1 MTVGRDVLVAGS
13 AEYESARRS
22 QIARFDDVRPHA
34 VVRCRV
40 PEDIAQTLAFA
51 SEEGL
56 HIALRSGG
64 HCFAGRSSTTGVV
77 MDLSGMDEVSVSDE
91 TVTVGAGAR
100 LADVYDALAAHD
112 RTIAAGCGPT
122 VGIAGLTL
130 GGGLG
135 ILGRSH
141 GLTSDQLAAARAVLA
156 DGRIVDCDQHRHEDL
171 FWALRGAGG
180 GQFAAVTQLV
190 LRTLPAQ
197 RATAFHLVW
206 PWTVGAAVVGAWQ
219 AWAPDA
225 PNAIAASLLVRASTD
240 SDLLPSV
247 TVFGA
252 ALDQESAARC
262 ALAEFVADVGTAPA
276 KASYAPGPYREI
288 KRYLAE
294 YDVCSGERRPVER
307 EPGHS
312 YSRSEFFRRELPADV
327 IAELLARFADGRRQG
342 EARVLD
348 FTPWGGAY
356 DRVPAEASAFAHRAE
371 RFLLKQEVVVDA
383 AASEAERQAARGW
396 LSRSWALVH
405 AWGSGAVYP
414 NFPDPDLED
423 WGRAYH
429 GANLD
434 RLRRVKATY
443 DPENIFRFDQSVQPT

>member
-1 MTVGRDVLVAGS
+1 L
-13 AEYESARRS
+13 ARRS
-22 QIARFDDVRPHA
+22 QIARFDGARPRA
-34 VVRCRV
+34 VVRCRA
-40 PEDIAQTLAFA
+40 PEDVAQALAYA
-51 SEEGL
+51 KEGL
-56 HIALRSGG
+56 HVALRSGG

-77 MDLSGMDEVSVSDE
+77 IDLSGINEVSVSDG

-100 LADVYDALAAHD
+100 LADVYDVLAAHD

-141 GLTSDQLAAARAVLA
+141 GLTADQLVAARAVLA
-156 DGRIVDCDQHRHEDL
+156 DGRIVDCDAHRHEDL

-190 LRTLPAQ
+190 LRTLPALH
-197 RATAFHLVW
+197 ATGFHLVW
-206 PWTVGAAVVGAWQ
+206 PWTAGAAVVGAWQ

-225 PNAIAASLLVRASTD
+225 PSAIAASLLVRAPTE
-240 SDLLPSV
+240 SDVPPFV

-252 ALDQESAARC
+252 VLDQEPIARA
-262 ALAEFVADVGTAPA
+262 ALAEFVADVGAAPT
-276 KASYAPGPYREI
+276 KANYAPGPYREI

-294 YDVCSGERRPVER
+294 YDVCSGKRRPVER

-312 YSRSEFFRRELPADV
+312 YSKSEFFRRGLPADV
-327 IAELLARFADGRRQG
+327 IAELLARFADGRRQR

-348 FTPWGGAY
+348 FTPWAGAY
-356 DRVPAEASAFAHRAE
+356 NRVPTEATAFAHRAE

-383 AASEAERQAARGW
+383 GASEAERQAARGW

-405 AWGSGAVYP
+405 EWGSGAVYP
-414 NFPDPDLED
+414 NFPDPELED

-434 RLRRVKATY
+434 RLGRVKATY
-443 DPENIFRFDQSVQPT
+443 DPKNVFRFDQSVQPT

>member
-1 MTVGRDVLVAGS
+1 MTAGRDVLVPGS

-22 QIARFDDVRPHA
+22 QIARFDGVRPHA
-34 VVRCRV
+34 VVLCRV
-40 PEDIAQTLAFA
+40 PEDVAQALAFA
-51 SEEGL
+51 REEGL
-56 HIALRSGG
+56 RVALRSGG

-77 MDLSGMDEVSVSDE
+77 IDVSGMDEVSVSDG
-91 TVTVGAGAR
+91 TVTVGPGAR
-100 LADVYDALAAHD
+100 LDDVYDALAAHD

-141 GLTSDQLAAARAVLA
+141 GLTADQLLAARAVLA
-156 DGRIVDCDQHRHEDL
+156 DGRIVDCDEHSHEDL

-190 LRTLPAQ
+190 LRTLPAPN
-197 RATAFHLVW
+197 ATGFHLVW
-206 PWTVGAAVVGAWQ
+206 PWTVAAAVVAAWQ
-219 AWAPDA
+219 VGAPEAPD
-225 PNAIAASLLVRASTD
+225 AIAASLLVRAPAD
-240 SDLLPSV
+240 SDLPPIV

-252 ALDQESAARC
+252 VLDQESAARA
-262 ALAEFVADVGTAPA
+262 ALDEFVAGVGAAPM
-276 KASYAPGPYREI
+276 KANYLPGPYREI

-294 YDVCSGERRPVER
+294 YDICSGERQPVER

-312 YSRSEFFRRELPADV
+312 YSKSEFFRRELPADV
-327 IAELLARFADGRRQG
+327 IAALLARFADGRRQWEG
-342 EARVLD
+342 RVLD
-348 FTPWGGAY
+348 FTPWAGAY
-356 DRVPAEASAFAHRAE
+356 NRVPADATAFAHRAE

-383 AASEAERQAARGW
+383 GASEAERQAARGW

-405 AWGSGAVYP
+405 AWGSGGVYP
-414 NFPDPDLED
+414 NFPDPELED
-423 WGRAYH
+423 WARAYH

-443 DPENIFRFDQSVQPT
+443 DPDNVFRFDQSVQPT